1 VALGKFMRLLLIA
14 LDICLLA
21 YIISQMIYRILPVAE
36 PFFWVAAIIET
47 GLAWIAYRYWMR
59 SLSSHSWNHEKT
71 LSVVLILVA
80 AVWPSLIRY
89 TDSRLLLP
97 AAPADILFF
106 FAALTLLIY
115 SSFVIKP
122 PSKADKHRR

>member
-1 VALGKFMRLLLIA
+1 VALGKYMRLLLIA

-36 PFFWVAAIIET
+36 PVFWVAALIEIW
-47 GLAWIAYRYWMR
+47 LACMVYRYWMR
-59 SLSSHSWNHEKT
+59 SLAAHSWNRDKT

-80 AVWPSLIRY
+80 AAWPSLIRY
-89 TDSRLLLP
+89 THSRLLLP
-97 AAPADILFF
+97 AAPSDILFF

-115 SSFVIKP
+115 SSFMIKP
-122 PSKADKHRR
+122 PPQAGKHSR